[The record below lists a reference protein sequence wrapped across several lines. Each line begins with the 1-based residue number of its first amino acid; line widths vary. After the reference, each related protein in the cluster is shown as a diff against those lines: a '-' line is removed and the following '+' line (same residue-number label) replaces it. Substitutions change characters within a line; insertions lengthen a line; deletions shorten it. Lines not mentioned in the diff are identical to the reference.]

1 MFLKIFIVV
10 LLIIIFLTLLPTLSP
25 YKCYECFS
33 NGVDS
38 TNQCLSSDASLT
50 EERETKT
57 LALNTPQKFKS
68 DITNNILK
76 IYKERGLLFRGLE
89 NCSDGIT
96 DSCIE
101 KEIDGPH
108 QPVPDVKKNQGAT
121 TFLKGGDD
129 HMNPIFYTD
138 LHGGYPIILIFTPDI
153 VTKDSCAFIQDAG
166 LNGCPDSLE
175 VCGNFNERHDKCA
188 DTDCSTK
195 RKCDISDN
203 DLDKH
208 ECIIN
213 NCYFNDCFNAKTPN
227 DVAEKCYFAPYNCD
241 AQWQHT
247 NNKDPNPKYFGC
259 TFNNDNK
266 LSDLQKGYNKFNKKM
281 KNLASSTPEIFESG
295 AILMKENQV
304 SSFWDST
311 TLDSLLGVGYIYDTE
326 DPDRDKV
333 FTTIKSNLK
342 IFQQKFKDKYLNDLP
357 FILITRS
364 RNPEDPFIKNLNN
377 GSVYYG
383 QFKELDFFEVKL

>member
-10 LLIIIFLTLLPTLSP
+10 LVIIILLTLLPALHP

-33 NGVDS
+33 NGHHICS
-38 TNQCLSSDASLT
+38 TPDRPVVGAEET
-50 EERETKT
+50 EPLE
-57 LALNTPQKFKS
+57 LNIPQKFKS
-68 DITNNILK
+68 DITDNISM
-76 IYKERGLLFRGLE
+76 IYKEQGLLFRGLE

-108 QPVPDVKKNQGAT
+108 ESVPNVLKNQGAT
-121 TFLKGGDD
+121 TFLKGGDN

-153 VTKDSCAFIQDAG
+153 VTKNSCAFIQDAG
-166 LNGCPDSLE
+166 LNGCPDGLE
-175 VCGNFNERHDKCA
+175 VCGNFNERQDKCA

-195 RKCDISDN
+195 KKCDISDN

-208 ECIIN
+208 ECVIN
-213 NCYFNDCFNAKTPN
+213 NCYFKDCFNAKAPT
-227 DVAEKCYFAPYNCD
+227 DVAEKCYFTPYKCD
-241 AQWQHT
+241 AQWQHS
-247 NNKDPNPKYFGC
+247 NNKKPNPKYFGC
-259 TFNNDNK
+259 TFNNQNQ
-266 LSDLQKGYNKFNKKM
+266 LSDLQKGYNKFNNEM

-326 DPDRDKV
+326 DPDRDKT
-333 FTTIKSNLK
+333 FKTIKPNLK
-342 IFQQKFKDKYLNDLP
+342 TFQQKFKGKYLNDLP

-364 RNPEDPFIKNLNN
+364 RDPEAPFIKNPNN

-383 QFKELDFFEVKL
+383 QFKELEFSEVKL